1 MLGRTNEELV
11 ILKKT
16 YFDIFN
22 QDLADMTKAE
32 LGGDIRKVILTALQ
46 VRKTTMLHAYLTVA
60 QLF

>member
-1 MLGRTNEELV
+1 M

-32 LGGDIRKVILTALQ
+32 LGGDIRKIVLTALQ
-46 VRKTTMLHAYLTVA
+46 VRRPATYGHAYCT
-60 QLF
+60 